1 MPSRR
6 AAGSAEGTGNW
17 NVTYFGSETSYG
29 SSAAPRNLQS
39 KFDCKKY
46 VQHYMFRYNQK
57 SSIGAPRWE
66 PNDRKRVRPD
76 AVECPTRLD
85 RTRLRSKRGAPKGR
99 VEHSITRAC
108 GRSRSATNLP
118 LVPPSGA
125 LILVGW
131 VSFTLRQN
139 NGASSYQTKH
149 RASPEGVPF
158 KLFAFGTEVCS
169 KCGDLLDFGNRGFSE

>member
-66 PNDRKRVRPD
+66 PNDRKRVR
-76 AVECPTRLD
+76 
-85 RTRLRSKRGAPKGR
+85 S
-99 VEHSITRAC
+99 
-108 GRSRSATNLP
+108 SAP
-118 LVPPSGA
+118 LVSIARAAGGTKGTSGA
-125 LILVGW
+125 LRNWNATHSG
-131 VSFTLRQN
+131 
-139 NGASSYQTKH
+139 
-149 RASPEGVPF
+149 
-158 KLFAFGTEVCS
+158 
-169 KCGDLLDFGNRGFSE
+169 SE